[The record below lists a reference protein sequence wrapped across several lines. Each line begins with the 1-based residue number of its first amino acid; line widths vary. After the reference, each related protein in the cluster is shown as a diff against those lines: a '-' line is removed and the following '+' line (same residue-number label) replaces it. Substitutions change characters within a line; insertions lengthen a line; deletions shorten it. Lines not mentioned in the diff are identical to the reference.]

1 MNASAAPVDT
11 PAIAEGLSDTE
22 AKQRLAKD
30 GPNELPVSKPRSVLK
45 LAREVASEPMF
56 LLLVACG
63 AIYMV
68 LGDRQEALMLL
79 GFVFVVMGISFVQQ
93 RRSERSLEALR
104 DLSNP
109 RALALRDGKP
119 VRIAARELVVGDV
132 VLLDEGDRVP
142 ADVQLVQVSN
152 FAVDESLLTGESVPV
167 VKEVS
172 APGQS
177 ESPEPPNPVATD
189 NAQCYAG
196 TLVTRGTA
204 RGRVVATGERSALGR
219 IGQSLAG
226 IVAEATPIQQET
238 RRVVKYVATVGLILA
253 AALAVAY
260 GLAQGEWLQGLL
272 AGLTLAMAIL
282 PEELPVVLTLFLG
295 LGAWRLARE
304 KVLARSI
311 PAVELL
317 GATTVLC
324 VDKTGTLTA
333 NRMTV
338 QRLWSEQAQ
347 YDTVQ
352 AGANPLQEEL
362 HGVLEYAVLASHRR
376 AFDPMETAIS
386 EAGKRLL
393 ADTEHLHSD
402 WTLVDDY
409 ALSPE
414 MLAMSRVWQSPDK
427 AERMI
432 AAKGAPEA
440 IIDLCHLDTAQAE
453 RILAQVHALAG
464 DGLRVL
470 GVAQASFAAGA
481 LPDLQHDF
489 NFVFLGLVALED
501 PVRADVPQAIAEC
514 KAAGIRVVMMTG
526 DHPATAVSIARQAGL
541 STDAPVITGTEL
553 ADMSDDALGQRLEAT
568 HIFCR
573 VQPDQK
579 LRLVRA
585 FQVRGD
591 VVAMTGD
598 GVNDAPALKAADI
611 GVAMGARGTEV
622 AREAAALVLLNDE
635 FSSLVTAVRY
645 GRRVFANLR
654 KAIVFVVAVH
664 VPIVGLSIV
673 PVLFGWPM
681 LLMPVHILFL
691 QLIIDPACSVVFEA
705 EPLEPDAMQLPPRR
719 PDQRLFDKAVMVRG
733 LWQGAGLLVL
743 LLAVYAGSRVWL
755 ADDAGR
761 DDMARALTFV
771 VLVLSNLGLIH
782 ANRSWGST
790 ALLGNAESNPQFG
803 WIAAGTIV
811 VLGVVLGVPA
821 ISQLFAFAAPPPAM
835 LLAAVGAAVLSVVWF
850 EVVKRVQGR
859 RVRPAA

>member
-1 MNASAAPVDT
+1 
-11 PAIAEGLSDTE
+11 
-22 AKQRLAKD
+22 
-30 GPNELPVSKPRSVLK
+30 
-45 LAREVASEPMF
+45 
-56 LLLVACG
+56 
-63 AIYMV
+63 
-68 LGDRQEALMLL
+68 
-79 GFVFVVMGISFVQQ
+79 
-93 RRSERSLEALR
+93 
-104 DLSNP
+104 
-109 RALALRDGKP
+109 
-119 VRIAARELVVGDV
+119 
-132 VLLDEGDRVP
+132 
-142 ADVQLVQVSN
+142 
-152 FAVDESLLTGESVPV
+152 
-167 VKEVS
+167 
-172 APGQS
+172 
-177 ESPEPPNPVATD
+177 
-189 NAQCYAG
+189 
-196 TLVTRGTA
+196 
-204 RGRVVATGERSALGR
+204 VATGERSALGR

-226 IVAEATPIQQET
+226 IVAQATPIQKET
-238 RRVVKYVATVGLILA
+238 RSVVKRVAIVGLILA

-260 GLAQGEWLQGLL
+260 GVVQGDWLHGLL

-333 NRMTV
+333 NRMAV
-338 QRLWSEQAQ
+338 QRLWSQQAQ
-347 YDTVQ
+347 YNTAL
-352 AGANPLQEEL
+352 AGNAALQEEL
-362 HGVLEYAVLASHRR
+362 HAVLEYAVLASHRR
-376 AFDPMETAIS
+376 AFDPMETAIG

-393 ADTEHLHSD
+393 ADTEHLHGD
-402 WTLVDDY
+402 WSLVDDY

-427 AERMI
+427 AERVI

-440 IIDLCHLDTAQAE
+440 IIDLCHLDAKQADS
-453 RILAQVHALAG
+453 IIAQVHAMAG
-464 DGLRVL
+464 EGLRVL
-470 GVAQASFAAGA
+470 GVARATFAAGA
-481 LPDLQHDF
+481 LPDIQHDF
-489 NFVFLGLVALED
+489 NFAFLGLIALED

-514 KAAGIRVVMMTG
+514 QAAGIRVVMMTG

-541 STDAPVITGTEL
+541 STDAPAITGTEL
-553 ADMSDDALGQRLEAT
+553 ASMSDEALSQRLGAT

-585 FQVRGD
+585 FQARGD

-622 AREAAALVLLNDE
+622 AREAAALVLLNDD
-635 FSSLVTAVRY
+635 FSSLVVAVRY

-705 EPLEPDAMQLPPRR
+705 EPLEPDAMRLPPRR
-719 PDQRLFDKAVMVRG
+719 SDQNLFDKGVMVRG
-733 LWQGAGLLVL
+733 LWQGAGLLML
-743 LLAVYAGSRVWL
+743 LLAVYAVARAWL
-755 ADDAGR
+755 PADTGR
-761 DDMARALTFV
+761 DGMARALTFV
-771 VLVLSNLGLIH
+771 VLVLANLGLIH
-782 ANRSWGST
+782 ANRAWGRT

-803 WIAAGTIV
+803 WIAAGTLV
-811 VLGVVLGVPA
+811 VLGVVLGVPVV
-821 ISQLFAFAAPPPAM
+821 SQLFAFVTPPPVM
-835 LLAAVGAAVLSVVWF
+835 LLAAVGVAVLSVGWF

-859 RVRPAA
+859 RARSAV